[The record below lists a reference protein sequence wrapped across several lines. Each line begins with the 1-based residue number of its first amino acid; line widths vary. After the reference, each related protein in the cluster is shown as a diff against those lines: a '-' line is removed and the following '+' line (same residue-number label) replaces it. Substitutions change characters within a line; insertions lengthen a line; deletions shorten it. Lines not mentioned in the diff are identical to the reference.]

1 MRLDRYLSSLGYGTR
16 RDVEAMCRVGRV
28 TTRTGQRL
36 RGDEA
41 LDHAEVLVDEAPLDP
56 PPGALLLYHKPV
68 GETCSVADRGRLIYD
83 SLPSRFRARRPVMS
97 PVGRLDKE
105 TTGAL
110 LLTDDGPLLHALT
123 SPRRHLP
130 RVYRATLAS
139 PLRGDETAIFASGTL
154 MLQGETTPL
163 QPATLE
169 PLDANVARL
178 TLGEG
183 RYHQVRRMFAAVG
196 NHVTALHREAFGPIT
211 LADLAEGS
219 WRLLADH
226 ERARLD
232 AALRSVR
239 DGGPPAP

>member
-16 RDVEAMCRVGRV
+16 RDVDALCRAGRV

-41 LDHAEVLVDEAPLDP
+41 IGHEEVLVDAAPLDP
-56 PPGALLLYHKPV
+56 PPGSLVLYHKPT
-68 GETCSVADRGRLIYD
+68 GETCSAADQGRLIYD
-83 SLPSRFRARRPVMS
+83 SLPSRFRLRRPVMS
-97 PVGRLDKE
+97 PVGRLDKD

-139 PLRGDETAIFASGTL
+139 PLRGDEAAIVASGTL
-154 MLQGETTPL
+154 TLQGESTPL
-163 QPATLE
+163 LPATLE
-169 PLDANVARL
+169 PLDTHVARL

-196 NHVTALHREAFGPIT
+196 NHVAALHREAFGPIT
-211 LADLAEGS
+211 LEGLS
-219 WRLLADH
+219 AGDWRLLTEN
-226 ERARLD
+226 ERRLLD

-239 DGGPPAP
+239 GGGPPAP